1 MTWKVQNIVLGTS
14 VVILVVAITFCFL
27 FQKQER
33 KREIIPENLAVNYWN
48 MFAGI
53 TQERRFIE
61 EADARV
67 PIFTSVLQAHSGQE
81 VTLTGNYLP
90 YSKLD
95 SAIIISR
102 FPIANCFFCGKAGI
116 ESVAM
121 VELEHASKHTYRT
134 DQRLTVRGK
143 LMLNSTNIKKLAFV
157 ITDASVERHQTKAG
171 K

>member
-102 FPIANCFFCGKAGI
+102 FPIANCF
-116 ESVAM
+116 S
-121 VELEHASKHTYRT
+121 LRQSRY
-134 DQRLTVRGK
+134 
-143 LMLNSTNIKKLAFV
+143 
-157 ITDASVERHQTKAG
+157 
-171 K
+171 